1 MALIRGT
8 TPTIIFTFT
17 DVLVSDISK
26 AYLVIKQS
34 GASVIEKDISS
45 ATVGED
51 VRWTLEQEDTLSLK
65 RKINAD
71 IYCDWLLNDGT
82 RGRSKI
88 QTESVEDSG
97 IDEVI

>member
-34 GASVIEKDISS
+34 DATIIKKDIST
-45 ATVGED
+45 AVVGED
-51 VRWTLEQEDTLSLK
+51 IRWTLSQTDTLSLK
-65 RKINAD
+65 RKPQAV
-71 IYCDWLLNDGT
+71 IYCDWLLRDGT
-82 RGRSKI
+82 RGRSNT
-88 QTESVEDSG
+88 QTESVTDSG
-97 IDEVI
+97 VNEVI